1 VPARRSTGI
10 GTQRKQRAFGLVLFL
25 VILVL
30 GVLGA
35 LLSRFSPATQR
46 IERDK
51 VTERVLAEA
60 KAALIGYAARDP
72 NRPGSLP
79 CPDPKAVP
87 DGRPSIAD
95 GDANPF
101 NNPPFNCTDT
111 SSTRIGRLPWRTL
124 GLPEPRDG
132 RGELLWYVVSRDFR
146 ANDTSAL
153 NSDVQ
158 GSLETRTAG
167 GAVAA
172 SNLVALIIA
181 PGSPVG
187 NQSRP
192 GNDPAQYVEFQNPSP
207 PATGTPPV
215 YPYQLL
221 SGSNDSI
228 LPVSH
233 RDLFTVVDQAVFS
246 RIEETFVPKMQ
257 ALAAQWGRYPF
268 AMPFHP
274 ATLGARGETGT
285 YEGSLP
291 FAYAS
296 VSQAFW
302 LGPSASWVGGAG
314 TLNSQT
320 CTVGPGSG
328 LLNDKWMK
336 CQVTHTGQITFRIS
350 VVARRGGRSFLDV
363 SWDSTSSLSGASWSG
378 ALWGSPSA
386 SSATVRFT
394 ATTPNTTGTFT
405 VRLRLELA
413 KLVGIVEERGGRL
426 DALKANLEDRPGHE
440 ASIEAVSELL
450 SSKGQHRQLADLLE
464 QQAQRLETAGE
475 ISRAAKLW
483 ARYAHVAE
491 VDTKEVERAIGGHR
505 RVVALAPTSESL
517 RALARLNLERSQPGQ
532 AVPWLES
539 LLGTVAPAERLLVIS
554 QLAKAHLSAN
564 QPDRAIAA
572 IEVNLDDK
580 EPAIELRTLLSD
592 LYRKAEM
599 WEPLARHLTRS
610 LPLLKDDNKLAR
622 DFAREAS
629 SIYLTRLGSPAKA
642 IPALETA
649 LQLDPTDKDLRTA
662 LAIGQ
667 RVAGKL
673 VEARTALTE
682 LISDFGRRRSP
693 ERAALHVELA
703 RVAQAEGK
711 LDEAMTEMEAASKMD
726 VSNAA
731 IQKELAEMA
740 RTAGQLDKAERTYRA
755 LLLVVR
761 RTPAGDDE
769 AAVGASEVLFELH
782 KLAASRNVVAVV
794 DCGVAPGLSNMILGH
809 CEATWDAVESFS
821 CWVGG
826 LPVVRHWPY
835 EYRSVFS
842 PIDVIAEY
850 NRPARLVANGRVV
863 TRPALSE
870 LELLDL
876 PGVGTL
882 EAFNTDGLR
891 TLLRTSTVPTMKEKT
906 MRYPGHAEM
915 MRMLRDSGFF
925 GEQPLE
931 VAGVRLRP
939 LDLTARLLSDAWQP
953 SEGEEDITV
962 MRVEVEGTVGGAAV
976 RHRWDL
982 VDHYDRGRGVS
993 SMARTTGYTCTA
1005 AVHALAAGL
1014 HRRPG
1019 VVPPEDLGRNQ
1030 ACFDAVIAYL
1040 AARGVVLRHS
1050 VEEAS

>member
-1 VPARRSTGI
+1 MSAPDVTIPAFAHREVPARRSTGI

-132 RGELLWYVVSRDFR
+132 RGELLWYVVSPDFR

-268 AMPFHP
+268 AMPFDP
-274 ATLGARGETGT
+274 ANLGARGETST

-413 KLVGIVEERGGRL
+413 NWADPAGIATWAANSTYMGGAYVKPSSGTHYYRATTSGMSGSSAPTFPTDGTTVADGTVIWQ
-426 DALKANLEDRPGHE
+426 DAGPDTDWILRNEW
-440 ASIEAVSELL
+440 
-450 SSKGQHRQLADLLE
+450 HRQLY
-464 QQAQRLETAGE
+464 
-475 ISRAAKLW
+475 
-483 ARYAHVAE
+483 YA
-491 VDTKEVERAIGGHR
+491 I
-505 RVVALAPTSESL
+505 
-517 RALARLNLERSQPGQ
+517 
-532 AVPWLES
+532 
-539 LLGTVAPAERLLVIS
+539 APAYAFDGSGWCGSCLT
-554 QLAKAHLSAN
+554 
-564 QPDRAIAA
+564 
-572 IEVNLDDK
+572 VNGV
-580 EPAIELRTLLSD
+580 PSPTN
-592 LYRKAEM
+592 
-599 WEPLARHLTRS
+599 
-610 LPLLKDDNKLAR
+610 NK
-622 DFAREAS
+622 
-629 SIYLTRLGSPAKA
+629 
-642 IPALETA
+642 
-649 LQLDPTDKDLRTA
+649 
-662 LAIGQ
+662 
-667 RVAGKL
+667 
-673 VEARTALTE
+673 
-682 LISDFGRRRSP
+682 
-693 ERAALHVELA
+693 H
-703 RVAQAEGK
+703 
-711 LDEAMTEMEAASKMD
+711 
-726 VSNAA
+726 
-731 IQKELAEMA
+731 
-740 RTAGQLDKAERTYRA
+740 
-755 LLLVVR
+755 
-761 RTPAGDDE
+761 
-769 AAVGASEVLFELH
+769 
-782 KLAASRNVVAVV
+782 AVV
-794 DCGVAPGLSNMILGH
+794 VLAGRQLNGL
-809 CEATWDAVESFS
+809 T
-821 CWVGG
+821 
-826 LPVVRHWPY
+826 
-835 EYRSVFS
+835 
-842 PIDVIAEY
+842 
-850 NRPARLVANGRVV
+850 
-863 TRPALSE
+863 
-870 LELLDL
+870 
-876 PGVGTL
+876 
-882 EAFNTDGLR
+882 
-891 TLLRTSTVPTMKEKT
+891 RTSTVPT
-906 MRYPGHAEM
+906 P
-915 MRMLRDSGFF
+915 S
-925 GEQPLE
+925 PLPAPSVPDYLE
-931 VAGVRLRP
+931 NENQSVGDNVFRAAPRKFTRNDRVA
-939 LDLTARLLSDAWQP
+939 
-953 SEGEEDITV
+953 I
-962 MRVEVEGTVGGAAV
+962 
-976 RHRWDL
+976 
-982 VDHYDRGRGVS
+982 
-993 SMARTTGYTCTA
+993 
-1005 AVHALAAGL
+1005 LA
-1014 HRRPG
+1014 P
-1019 VVPPEDLGRNQ
+1019 
-1030 ACFDAVIAYL
+1030 
-1040 AARGVVLRHS
+1040 
-1050 VEEAS
+1050 